1 MSVTLPTREEALAL
15 MREYTA
21 SDSLRKHML
30 AVEAAMRAY
39 ADRFSEDPERWGLT
53 GLIHDFDY
61 ERYPNAA
68 HSATEEHPAWGVNLL
83 RQRGWPDDILA
94 AILGHAT
101 YSGVTRETQMAKAL
115 FAVDELTGLVTAT
128 ALVRPSKSVHEVD
141 AKSVRKKMKDKAFAR
156 GVNRDDVVLGAQ
168 ELGVELDEHIQ
179 FVVVAM
185 QRSADVLGL
194 AGAVG
199 TG

>member
-1 MSVTLPTREEALAL
+1 MVHTLPSRADALAL
-15 MREYTA
+15 MHEYTA

-30 AVEAAMRAY
+30 AVEAVMRAY
-39 ADRFSEDPERWGLT
+39 AERFGEDPNRWGLA

-68 HSATEEHPAWGVNLL
+68 HSATEEHPAWGVNHL
-83 RQRGWPDDILA
+83 REHGWPDDILQ

-101 YSGVTRETQMAKAL
+101 YCGVTRDTRMAKAL

-168 ELGVELDEHIQ
+168 ELEVDLDEHIQ
-179 FVVVAM
+179 FVVEAM
-185 QRSADVLGL
+185 QRSADALGL
-194 AGAVG
+194 AGAASAG
-199 TG
+199 